1 MSAARSSI
9 HDIDLKHPRSNL
21 GHGIQIGR
29 LGTVLPKEYNVS
41 NPDPQSR
48 DRRRQT
54 SYSLFY
60 SWPSITR
67 STVQGSSS
75 SLDTLSPP
83 LQPVYTRAALRSSG
97 WWLRPTTFARWHTPR
112 APRPRPILSTP
123 LGFEAVTPGARL
135 LVGSGAPTSESH
147 PRQRTHRPIPARWQ
161 QRRVDPI
168 PWLARALEFPAQRVP

>member
-1 MSAARSSI
+1 MSTARSPI

-48 DRRRQT
+48 DRWCQT

-60 SWPSITR
+60 SWPLITR

-75 SLDTLSPP
+75 SLDTCSPR
-83 LQPVYTRAALRSSG
+83 LQPVYTMAVPGSSG
-97 WWLRPTTFARWHTPR
+97 WLLRPATSARWHTPW
-112 APRPRPILSTP
+112 APRPRAILSTP
-123 LGFEAVTPGARL
+123 LVSEAVTLDARL
-135 LVGSGAPTSESH
+135 LVGSGAPASESH
-147 PRQRTHRPIPARWQ
+147 PRQRTCLPPPAR
-161 QRRVDPI
+161 
-168 PWLARALEFPAQRVP
+168 